1 VRTNLPAFG
10 DGPTALVGR
19 RDELARCGQL
29 LASVATAGQAVLI
42 EGDAGIGKSAL
53 ADAVAAVAVEQ
64 KFRVLRCGGMESE
77 TTIGF
82 AGLHELIHPLLDRL
96 PTLPAGQRQALE
108 VALGHSE
115 GSQPNRLMIW
125 LATLSLLEEYAAEQP
140 ALIVVEDAQWLDTS
154 TAQAIAFVARRLSTV
169 RLLLMITMRTDSA
182 VGGLEPPEGGSAA
195 VIRSVG
201 MPTLLLGPL
210 DQAASTELLRAGQ
223 PGIDDRELQLVL
235 AQAAGNPLA
244 LVELGQVRTRVRNTV
259 GASGEQWLPTTRR
272 LEQAFLSGASQLP
285 DRSRRLLLLIA
296 AAPEAS
302 VGQLLA
308 AGEREGLGSE
318 DLAPIERARLA
329 GVVDG
334 KVVLRHPLVRS
345 AVYGGATFAERT
357 AAHRTLAEAA
367 DDPDRAAWHAA
378 AAVADHDDS
387 VAAALESSSARARA
401 RGAVT
406 EAVAALRRSSAIS
419 SATSE
424 RARRLAMAA
433 EIARQAGDV
442 AAGALLVREAD
453 ALAASPDVVAHLA
466 LTEVALTRTALVPGR
481 SAEDLLALAERLG
494 GPSGSDNPMQRL
506 RVLATAATAHCVYGL
521 PDDLRQ
527 RLRHAIDLAS
537 CAGGEAIAQ
546 VGRVLLFP
554 EEYAVQTRPR
564 LTELLRVVADGLLS
578 TEVERWPSRPQM
590 IIGVGLMA
598 DTLQDFAAALTCWN
612 LGVDYFRRTGAPGDE
627 SWALQER
634 AWARV
639 IVGELRDGLA
649 DAELARQLS
658 SDLGLRV
665 VAADAALT
673 AARAYSWS
681 GDDARAVAAIA
692 QSRSL
697 AGGDD
702 QPALKARASWAEGV
716 VALNQ
721 HRYEDA
727 WDALRTTQT
736 HPAVSLLSIA
746 DLTEAAVRTGHPERS
761 LPMLAAVSE
770 SATRFAGPY
779 LDNLVQRSLA
789 LTAPGP
795 EAEKY
800 FELAVEGAE
809 RNPGALE
816 LARTQLMYGEWL
828 RRSRRIVD
836 AREHLEAALRTFDR
850 AGAHLWTGR
859 AAAELR
865 AAGGTVARPAKAP
878 GPPDGASDASGALTA
893 QEQQIALLAAEGLT
907 NREIADRI
915 YVSHRTVGTHLHRI
929 FPKLGITNRTQLQSA
944 LSRAQPPGT

>member
-1 VRTNLPAFG
+1 
-10 DGPTALVGR
+10 
-19 RDELARCGQL
+19 
-29 LASVATAGQAVLI
+29 
-42 EGDAGIGKSAL
+42 
-53 ADAVAAVAVEQ
+53 
-64 KFRVLRCGGMESE
+64 
-77 TTIGF
+77 
-82 AGLHELIHPLLDRL
+82 
-96 PTLPAGQRQALE
+96 
-108 VALGHSE
+108 
-115 GSQPNRLMIW
+115 
-125 LATLSLLEEYAAEQP
+125 
-140 ALIVVEDAQWLDTS
+140 
-154 TAQAIAFVARRLSTV
+154 
-169 RLLLMITMRTDSA
+169 
-182 VGGLEPPEGGSAA
+182 
-195 VIRSVG
+195 
-201 MPTLLLGPL
+201 
-210 DQAASTELLRAGQ
+210 
-223 PGIDDRELQLVL
+223 
-235 AQAAGNPLA
+235 
-244 LVELGQVRTRVRNTV
+244 
-259 GASGEQWLPTTRR
+259 
-272 LEQAFLSGASQLP
+272 
-285 DRSRRLLLLIA
+285 LLLIA

-334 KVVLRHPLVRS
+334 RVVLRHPLVRS

-612 LGVDYFRRTGAPGDE
+612 LGVDYFRRTGVAG
-627 SWALQER
+627 R
-634 AWARV
+634 AGRRRT
-639 IVGELRDGLA
+639 G
-649 DAELARQLS
+649 
-658 SDLGLRV
+658 
-665 VAADAALT
+665 AAT
-673 AARAYSWS
+673 QQR
-681 GDDARAVAAIA
+681 
-692 QSRSL
+692 SRS
-697 AGGDD
+697 AGGGGRC
-702 QPALKARASWAEGV
+702 RAHGGPRV
-716 VALNQ
+716 
-721 HRYEDA
+721 
-727 WDALRTTQT
+727 
-736 HPAVSLLSIA
+736 LL
-746 DLTEAAVRTGHPERS
+746 ER
-761 LPMLAAVSE
+761 
-770 SATRFAGPY
+770 
-779 LDNLVQRSLA
+779 
-789 LTAPGP
+789 
-795 EAEKY
+795 
-800 FELAVEGAE
+800 
-809 RNPGALE
+809 
-816 LARTQLMYGEWL
+816 
-828 RRSRRIVD
+828 
-836 AREHLEAALRTFDR
+836 
-850 AGAHLWTGR
+850 
-859 AAAELR
+859 
-865 AAGGTVARPAKAP
+865 
-878 GPPDGASDASGALTA
+878 
-893 QEQQIALLAAEGLT
+893 
-907 NREIADRI
+907 
-915 YVSHRTVGTHLHRI
+915 
-929 FPKLGITNRTQLQSA
+929 
-944 LSRAQPPGT
+944 